1 MVDLVGCVLD
11 ETIEKVKFFFGLR
24 IRTKILAFFYRLT
37 VLNLLVRLSFT
48 LVIYVWLSDKAK
60 ETMVNVLLVKD
71 LFVKL
76 SLMPYLVLSDS
87 VWAHVLKQIGIVNS
101 ARSQCQLVDVGKS
114 KELNRWIAKLSIVWH
129 IEFTDCA
136 PPEPRACLKPCRKY
150 IIVTPRCDFI
160 IAEIHIFNSLQIVDS
175 VRNFGQLVMWKIQ
188 KLELPEIV
196 FTSNSGVKK
205 CCDIII

>member
-87 VWAHVLKQIGIVNS
+87 V
-101 ARSQCQLVDVGKS
+101 
-114 KELNRWIAKLSIVWH
+114 
-129 IEFTDCA
+129 
-136 PPEPRACLKPCRKY
+136 
-150 IIVTPRCDFI
+150 
-160 IAEIHIFNSLQIVDS
+160 
-175 VRNFGQLVMWKIQ
+175 
-188 KLELPEIV
+188 
-196 FTSNSGVKK
+196 
-205 CCDIII
+205 